1 MLFFFKQSAFQSE
14 YGIYIW
20 MRISMLPEL
29 ISNEREKDAAFLLSE
44 DVFILQMTSKA
55 DSLF

>member
-1 MLFFFKQSAFQSE
+1 MLFFFKQFAFQSD

-20 MRISMLPEL
+20 MSISMLPEL
-29 ISNEREKDAAFLLSE
+29 ISNEREKDAALLLNE
-44 DVFILQMTSKA
+44 DVFIPQMTSKT

>member
-1 MLFFFKQSAFQSE
+1 
-14 YGIYIW
+14 